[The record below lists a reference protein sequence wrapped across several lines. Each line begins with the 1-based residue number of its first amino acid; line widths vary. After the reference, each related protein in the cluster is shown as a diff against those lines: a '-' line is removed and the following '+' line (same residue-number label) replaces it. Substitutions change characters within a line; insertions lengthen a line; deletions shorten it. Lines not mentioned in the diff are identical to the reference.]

1 MWFDTV
7 SHLTAYDGAHSK
19 PHPRFGRAVSPRQSD
34 AVMGGCR
41 RTGQSDNSA

>member
-1 MWFDTV
+1 MGFDTL

-19 PHPRFGRAVSPRQSD
+19 LHARFGRAVSPRQND

-41 RTGQSDNSA
+41 CTGQSGNSA